1 MLVDFKVTNFRS
13 FKNEQEFSMQTGE
26 RLRKYNNSNTVKIS
40 SEKLLKSSLIF
51 GANANG
57 KTNLILALATLK
69 HVIMYPTS
77 NIEQELNSDTFGNN
91 DDSTKFEITFIRNQ
105 KKFYYFLEYTSL
117 EVQKEIL
124 KVNGR
129 YIFKRQQQNFILLP
143 KQLLPISTNIR
154 KNQLLLYFAQQNN
167 EPNSNEAY
175 LWFAQDLIFVDADKI
190 DSRRLK
196 ILSNQDFKKK
206 LLSFIQAA
214 DFDIIDIEVEKRK
227 QDVPK
232 LIYQI
237 VQNQNMEAD
246 EDQSVPEIPKQ
257 IAVYDLFCKHR
268 SKDNTF
274 TLNLRE
280 ESRGTKIF
288 INLALYILEN
298 TNKVLLIDEFDKSYH
313 FELANALVLLINNE
327 IQSNQFILTTHNLPL
342 MDSNLRQDQIWFA
355 EKNRYGES
363 ELFSLFDFDDSA
375 LKRNDFNYKRRYLEG
390 RYGATQMVNLNSI
403 LEILKESKF
412 TSSEKIKLEKSSKNE

>member
-1 MLVDFKVTNFRS
+1 
-13 FKNEQEFSMQTGE
+13 MQTGE
-26 RLRKYNNSNTVKIS
+26 RLRKYNTSNTVKIL

-91 DDSTKFEITFIRNQ
+91 DNSTKFEITFIRNQ

-124 KVNGR
+124 KVNER
-129 YIFKRQQQNFILLP
+129 YIFKRQQQDFRLLP
-143 KQLLPISTNIR
+143 EQLIPISTNIR

-175 LWFAQDLIFVDADKI
+175 LWFAQDLIFVDADNI

-196 ILSNQDFKKK
+196 ILSNQDFKKQ

-214 DFDIIDIEVEKRK
+214 DFDIIDIEVKKRK
-227 QDVPK
+227 QNLPE
-232 LIYQI
+232 LLYQI

-246 EDQSVPEIPKQ
+246 EDQNVPEIPKQ
-257 IAVYDLFCKHR
+257 ITVYDLFCKHR

-298 TNKVLLIDEFDKSYH
+298 TNKVLLIDEFDMSYH

-363 ELFSLFDFDDSA
+363 ELFSLFDFDDPA

-403 LEILKESKF
+403 LEILKENKF
-412 TSSEKIKLEKSSKNE
+412 TSSEKAKLEKSSKNE

>member
-26 RLRKYNNSNTVKIS
+26 RLRKYNTSNTVKIL

-91 DDSTKFEITFIRNQ
+91 DNSTKFEITFIRNQ

-124 KVNGR
+124 KVNER
-129 YIFKRQQQNFILLP
+129 YIFKRQQQDFRLLP
-143 KQLLPISTNIR
+143 EQLIPISTNIR

-175 LWFAQDLIFVDADKI
+175 LWFAQDLIFVDADNI

-196 ILSNQDFKKK
+196 ILSNQDFKKQ

-214 DFDIIDIEVEKRK
+214 DFDIIDIEVKKRK
-227 QDVPK
+227 QNLPE
-232 LIYQI
+232 LLYQI

-246 EDQSVPEIPKQ
+246 EDQNVPEIPKQ
-257 IAVYDLFCKHR
+257 ITVYDLFCKHR

-298 TNKVLLIDEFDKSYH
+298 TNKVLLIDEFDMSYH

-363 ELFSLFDFDDSA
+363 ELFSLFDFDDPA

-403 LEILKESKF
+403 LEILKENKF
-412 TSSEKIKLEKSSKNE
+412 TSSEKAKLEKSSKNE

>member
-1 MLVDFKVTNFRS
+1 
-13 FKNEQEFSMQTGE
+13 
-26 RLRKYNNSNTVKIS
+26 
-40 SEKLLKSSLIF
+40 
-51 GANANG
+51 
-57 KTNLILALATLK
+57 
-69 HVIMYPTS
+69 MYPTS